1 MYPEVSLLPNLV
13 ELIKQISSETQNAG
27 QPADIVYGTVV
38 STSPLCIMKDQ
49 KTTLT
54 SDFLILTKSVT
65 KHQVDMN
72 FSCITESEDGHS
84 HKINFS
90 SKVTVNNQLND
101 NDKVIMI
108 KQAGGQSY
116 IVLDKIGG

>member
-1 MYPEVSLLPNLV
+1 MPNLV
-13 ELIKQISSETQNAG
+13 ELIKQISAETNAAG
-27 QPADIVYGTVV
+27 QPTDIVYGTVV
-38 STSPLCIMKDQ
+38 SASPVSIMIDQ

-54 SDFLILTKSVT
+54 SDFLVLTKSVT
-65 KHQVDMN
+65 KHQVDMS
-72 FSCITESEDGHS
+72 FSCSTENEDDHS

-90 SKVTVNNQLND
+90 SKVTVNNELKVG
-101 NDKVIMI
+101 DKVIMI